1 MPSLPSPQPHWE
13 ELGFS
18 GLHSAALRGTPDF
31 TLSPSEHRLHSCSV
45 PALQKRGAL
54 PGPAPGVSEWKHEA
68 SGGVVV
74 GLRAARGGV
83 LCGPI
88 SSPTVWALPFIL
100 QGTGRLRQGAKGS
113 HHSREGGRKRGS
125 RLSQGRPPPSGP
137 WAMGQ
142 GCAGGRGRED
152 REERER
158 GRENPDMGARPAM
171 AGGERARAW
180 RAVVLGAG
188 PSGQNPVPPIAA
200 GSRLRHGGKRRHR
213 ILSHPLL
220 KAAFRKHR
228 HPSDRRSGRL
238 A

>member
-1 MPSLPSPQPHWE
+1 M
-13 ELGFS
+13 
-18 GLHSAALRGTPDF
+18 
-31 TLSPSEHRLHSCSV
+31 
-45 PALQKRGAL
+45 
-54 PGPAPGVSEWKHEA
+54 SEWKHEA

-74 GLRAARGGV
+74 GLHAARGGV

-137 WAMGQ
+137 WVTGQ

-158 GRENPDMGARPAM
+158 GQENPDMGARPAM

>member
-74 GLRAARGGV
+74 GLHAARGGV

-137 WAMGQ
+137 WVRWWEGQ
-142 GCAGGRGRED
+142 GGPGGT
-152 REERER
+152 
-158 GRENPDMGARPAM
+158 
-171 AGGERARAW
+171 GE
-180 RAVVLGAG
+180 GAG
-188 PSGQNPVPPIAA
+188 KP
-200 GSRLRHGGKRRHR
+200 RHGGQTGDGRRR
-213 ILSHPLL
+213 ESARL
-220 KAAFRKHR
+220 AG
-228 HPSDRRSGRL
+228 RRSGRRAVRSKPSAAHCRGL
-238 A
+238 EIAARR